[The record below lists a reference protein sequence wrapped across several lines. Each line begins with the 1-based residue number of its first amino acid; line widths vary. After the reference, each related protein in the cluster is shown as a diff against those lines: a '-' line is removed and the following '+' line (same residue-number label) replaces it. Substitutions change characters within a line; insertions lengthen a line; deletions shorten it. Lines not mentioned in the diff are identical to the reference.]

1 MSFGAEFRKM
11 RETGGSPKVTAEAA
25 TEAATAATEK
35 VKAEAAAPEEET
47 AEAVFQNPFV
57 DGQTLEAVAQD
68 GDEPPVIPAP
78 KPEQAQKK
86 IKINGK
92 TFDTME
98 DAADYAA
105 KLEIELEKKEA
116 VEKALEAQKPKTEA
130 PKIDKATKKIAEKF
144 FEDPEAAFD
153 EFDELV
159 TKKARQMIEEM
170 DKQKTEAAKA
180 KSDAESAWQG
190 FYKSNSDLVDWQEEV
205 NLVTQRNW
213 ELIKDLPANKGLEEI
228 AKQTRAYINS
238 LKEKALP
245 KQVLSSKVVNSP
257 TSGLQSATATKKQTT
272 EKKISFIDQV
282 RSTSKRTAMQS
293 ES

>member
-1 MSFGAEFRKM
+1 MGFGAEFRKM
-11 RETGGSPKVTAEAA
+11 REGGGSPKVTAEVSA
-25 TEAATAATEK
+25 EAETTAAAK
-35 VKAEAAAPEEET
+35 AKAEAESPAEAPV
-47 AEAVFQNPFV
+47 EAVFQQPFQ
-57 DGQTLEAVAQD
+57 DGQTLDAVAST
-68 GDEPPVIPAP
+68 GDEPPVIPPP

-116 VEKALEAQKPKTEA
+116 VEKALEAQRPKAEV
-130 PKIDKATKKIAEKF
+130 PKLDKETKKIAEKF

-153 EFDELV
+153 DFSELV
-159 TKKARQMIEEM
+159 TKKARQMIEEL
-170 DKQKTEAAKA
+170 DNQKTQAAKA
-180 KSDAESAWQG
+180 KADADNAWQT
-190 FYKSNSDLVDWQEEV
+190 FYKDNSDLVDWQEEV

-213 ELIKDLPANKGLEEI
+213 EIVKDLPAQKALAEV
-228 AKQTRAYINS
+228 AKMSRAYINS

-245 KQVLSSKVVNSP
+245 KQVLSSKIVTSP
-257 TSGLQSATATKKQTT
+257 ASGLQSATATKIQTT
-272 EKKISFIDQV
+272 EKKISFADQV
-282 RSTSKRTAMQS
+282 RSTSRRTALQG

>member
-25 TEAATAATEK
+25 TEAETAATEK
-35 VKAEAAAPEEET
+35 VKAEAEAPAEET

-57 DGQTLEAVAQD
+57 DGQVLEDVSV
-68 GDEPPVIPAP
+68 GDEPPVIPPP

-92 TFDTME
+92 TFDNIE

-116 VEKALEAQKPKTEA
+116 VEKALEAQKPKAEA

-170 DKQKTEAAKA
+170 DNQKTQAAKA
-180 KSDAESAWQG
+180 KADADNAWQS
-190 FYKSNSDLVDWQEEV
+190 FYKNNSDLVDWQEEV

-213 ELIKDLPANKGLEEI
+213 EIVKDLPAEKGLAEI

-245 KQVLSSKVVNSP
+245 KQVLSSKIVTSP
-257 TSGLQSATATKKQTT
+257 TSGLQSATATKKGTT
-272 EKKISFIDQV
+272 EKKVSFIDQV

>member
-11 RETGGSPKVTAEAA
+11 REGGGSPKVTAEISA
-25 TEAATAATEK
+25 EAETTAAAK
-35 VKAEAAAPEEET
+35 AKAEADSPAEEPI
-47 AEAVFQNPFV
+47 EAVFQQPFQ
-57 DGQTLEAVAQD
+57 DGQTLDAVASA

-78 KPEQAQKK
+78 KPEQAPKK

-116 VEKALEAQKPKTEA
+116 VEKALEAQRPKPE
-130 PKIDKATKKIAEKF
+130 PVKIDKETKKIAEKF
-144 FEDPEAAFD
+144 FEDPEAAFED
-153 EFDELV
+153 FSELV

-170 DKQKTEAAKA
+170 DTKKTQAAKA
-180 KSDAESAWQG
+180 KADAENAWQT
-190 FYKSNSDLVDWQEEV
+190 FYKDNSDLTDWQEEV
-205 NLVTQRNW
+205 NLITQRNW
-213 ELIKDLPANKGLEEI
+213 DLIKDLPAEKGLSEI

-245 KQVLSSKVVNSP
+245 KQVLSSKIVTSP
-257 TSGLQSATATKKQTT
+257 TSGLQSATATKTQTT
-272 EKKISFIDQV
+272 EKKISFADQV
-282 RSTSKRTAMQS
+282 RSTSRRTALQS